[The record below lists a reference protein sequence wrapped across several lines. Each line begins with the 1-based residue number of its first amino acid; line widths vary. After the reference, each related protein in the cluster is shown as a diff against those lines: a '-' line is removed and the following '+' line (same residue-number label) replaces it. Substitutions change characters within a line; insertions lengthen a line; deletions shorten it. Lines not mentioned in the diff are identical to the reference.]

1 MNFWNKIS
9 NELSDGHAVALM
21 YVHNSE
27 GSSPGRQGFKMFVS
41 NSRMLGGSI
50 GGGPMEHKLVEL
62 CRSKLTEG
70 SFKPFAL
77 RQVHKSNIAKDKSGM
92 NCSGEQTV
100 GFYFLSESSLRLVK
114 QLATHSKNDILCL
127 SNSGIT
133 LEKSHSPDLNKV
145 ILVDV
150 QGENW
155 EVREQLSAAP
165 ELHIIGGG
173 HVSESVSSLGL
184 QLDFSVHIYETR
196 DDINTLSED
205 NRCRFTFIS
214 DYSQIGGEIKSGLN
228 KYVVLMSFGFRTDKI
243 ALTALL
249 DKDFG
254 YLGMMGSKEKIKTLL
269 KEMIDEGADK
279 SKLGKVYAP
288 IGVQISSKTP
298 MEIAVS
304 IMAEVIGIKNK
315 IS

>member
-1 MNFWNKIS
+1 MNFWNKIA
-9 NELSDGHAVALM
+9 NELKDGHSVAFM

-62 CRSKLTEG
+62 CRSKLSKG
-70 SFKPFAL
+70 SFKPFTL
-77 RQVHKSNIAKDKSGM
+77 RQIHKSNIAKDKSGM

-100 GFYFLSESSLRLVK
+100 GFYFLSESSLDLVK
-114 QLATHSKNDILCL
+114 KLIAHAKNDILRL

-133 LEKSHSPDLNKV
+133 LEKGDSLDLNNA

-173 HVSESVSSLGL
+173 HVSEAVTSLGL
-184 QLDFSVHIYETR
+184 QLGFSVHIYETR
-196 DDINTLSED
+196 DDLNTLSKD
-205 NRCRFTFIS
+205 DRCTFTFIS
-214 DYSQIGGEIKSGLN
+214 DYSQIGGKLKSGLN
-228 KYVVLMSFGFRTDKI
+228 KYVVLMSFGFRTDKV

-249 DKDFG
+249 DKEFK

-269 KEMIDEGADK
+269 AEMIDEGADK
-279 SKLGKVYAP
+279 SRLEKVYAP

-304 IMAEVIGIKNK
+304 IMAEVIGVKNK
-315 IS
+315 S